1 MTTANDVLATHWKYP
16 HLCAAEIAIHL
27 NCGSAYVRSALQ
39 RRRVVVPSKFARRQA
54 ERIETPKPFKKVK
67 AAGT

>member
-39 RRRVVVPSKFARRQA
+39 RRRVVVPSKFARRRA
-54 ERIETPKPFKKVK
+54 ARIDKPKPFKKVK

>member
-27 NCGSAYVRSALQ
+27 KCGSAYVRKRL
-39 RRRVVVPSKFARRQA
+39 RRWRVVVPSKFSRRSA
-54 ERIETPKPFKKVK
+54 DRIEPPVPFKKVK